1 MIDTHK
7 PNAMGEPLPR
17 VDGIEKVTGRA
28 TFTADVPAENLA
40 WAKTLRSPHP
50 HARIVRIDTTKAAA
64 LPGVYA
70 VLTGEDVAG
79 LRFGRRVVDIP
90 LLADGVVR
98 FVGDQVAAVVAV
110 DEEVADRALA
120 LIDVDYE
127 VLPAVFDAAEAM
139 LPSAPLLHPDMRSY
153 QGIVPSDDAPSNVS
167 DVHVWGQGDIDV
179 GFREAEVVV
188 ENTFILP
195 VVHQLYMESHAC
207 QASIG
212 EQGRLH
218 IWANNKTPYN
228 AKWQVA
234 AALGIEP
241 DDVLVHPVTI
251 GGDFGGKGSPMDT
264 PVAYLLS
271 QVSGRP
277 VKIVMGYDEELLAAN
292 TRHPSEITVRTGFKN
307 DGTLTALE
315 VNAHFDSGA
324 YGAFKAV
331 PNINLHAMELT
342 ASCYRV
348 PVFDVRSSVAYT
360 NTVPSGHM
368 RSPGGPQ
375 ITFAVESQLNIVA
388 AELGIDPAELR
399 VKNLIRPGD
408 SAPNGEQWVNIKA
421 VETLQAA
428 LDAIGWGE
436 PLAPNTGRGLA
447 MYERGAIGG
456 DSSCKLVLHAD
467 GALTLILPIP
477 DPGQGGATVMQQ
489 IAAEHLGVEPAR
501 IAVRSAPTDELPFDL
516 GVGGSRTT
524 FALGVTVAQ
533 AAETLMARLQ
543 EHGVAAPFEET
554 AAALIA
560 SEGGDDVI
568 IDVYRKIPFLP
579 DPPTTEFTAQAAEV
593 KVDPET
599 GQVTVLRLVTAHDV
613 GTIINPAGHQ
623 GQIAGGAIQGFG
635 MGMIEELAMAD
646 GKPLALNLADYKI
659 PSIMD
664 IPALQTIL
672 VARDDGPGPFNS
684 GAIAEAA
691 NVPTAA
697 AIANAVHA
705 ATGKPVR
712 DLPVSA
718 EYVVGLLRG

>member
-1 MIDTHK
+1 MNGLLWGKI
-7 PNAMGEPLPR
+7 
-17 VDGIEKVTGRA
+17 
-28 TFTADVPAENLA
+28 
-40 WAKTLRSPHP
+40 LRSPHA
-50 HARIVRIDTTKAAA
+50 HAKILSVDTSRAARV
-64 LPGVYA
+64 PGVHA
-70 VLTGEDVAG
+70 VITGTEYPR
-79 LRFGRRVVDIP
+79 LIGRAMKDLPV
-90 LLADGVVR
+90 LAYEKVR
-98 FVGDQVAAVVAV
+98 FIGERVAAVAAETAAAASQALDLIEVV
-110 DEEVADRALA
+110 YEELQ
-120 LIDVDYE
+120 
-127 VLPAVFDAAEAM
+127 PVFDMREA
-139 LPSAPLLHPDMRSY
+139 LSPGAPLVHDDPTSYVGAYVHPERPNLPNLCSY
-153 QGIVPSDDAPSNVS
+153 DRWTA
-167 DVHVWGQGDIDV
+167 GDLAAAFASADHIS
-179 GFREAEVVV
+179 
-188 ENTFILP
+188 ENTF
-195 VVHQLYMESHAC
+195 HTQKQHHAYMEPHAC
-207 QASIG
+207 IVSVQPDGAADVWASNKSPYALRGQLAASLGVEPASI
-212 EQGRLH
+212 R
-218 IWANNKTPYN
+218 
-228 AKWQVA
+228 
-234 AALGIEP
+234 
-241 DDVLVHPVTI
+241 VHPMAV